1 MVLNNLK
8 RGLVGASLAAVL
20 GLTAVTGVSA
30 NSANQVKTNDV
41 DITITAPEV
50 AFDLQVPTIKGF
62 GTIELK
68 ATPQSYTTGFN
79 SDSKAINKNFGVIDL
94 RGTHAGWNL
103 TVQASTFENKSTS
116 HKLPNGSLTL
126 GGQVKGVALGS
137 TPNPGTKSIART
149 VIDDNAALSVE
160 KFAPG
165 SGMGQ
170 FDYKFAGDALEI
182 TVDSTTAKAGTYN
195 STLTWTLYTG
205 PNAN

>member
-30 NSANQVKTNDV
+30 SEVKTNDV
-41 DITITAPEV
+41 DITINAPEV
-50 AFDLQVPTIKGF
+50 AFDLQVPNIKSF
-62 GTIELK
+62 GTIQLE
-68 ATPQSYTTGFN
+68 ATPKSYTTGFK
-79 SDSKAINKNFGVIDL
+79 SDSSSFNGNFGVIDL

-103 TVQASTFENKSTS
+103 TVEASTFEDKSTGNM
-116 HKLPNGSLTL
+116 LPAGSLTL
-126 GGQVKGVALGS
+126 GGQMEGVALGS
-137 TPNPGTKSIART
+137 TKDPGIKSIAKT
-149 VIDDNAALSVE
+149 AIDDGAALSVE
-160 KFAPG
+160 RFESG

-170 FDYKFAGDALEI
+170 FDYKFADDALEI
-182 TVDSTTAKAGTYN
+182 TVDSTTAKKGTYN

>member
-30 NSANQVKTNDV
+30 NEVKTNDV
-41 DITITAPEV
+41 DITINAPEV
-50 AFDLQVPTIKGF
+50 AFDLQVPTIKSF
-62 GTIELK
+62 GEIQLE
-68 ATPQSYTTGFN
+68 ATPKSYTTGFN
-79 SDSKAINKNFGVIDL
+79 SDSSSFNKNFGVIDL

-103 TVQASTFENKSTS
+103 TVEASTFKNESTN
-116 HKLPNGSLTL
+116 HELPTGSLTL
-126 GGQVKGVALGS
+126 GGQMEGVALGS
-137 TPNPGTKSIART
+137 TQDPGTKTITRKA
-149 VIDDNAALSVE
+149 IDDGAALSVE

-170 FDYKFAGDALEI
+170 FDYKFADDALEI
-182 TVDSTTAKAGTYN
+182 IVDSTTAKEGTYN

>member
-20 GLTAVTGVSA
+20 GMTAVTGVSA
-30 NSANQVKTNDV
+30 NEVKTNDV
-41 DITITAPEV
+41 DITIDSPKV
-50 AFDLQVPTIKGF
+50 AFDLQVPTIKSF
-62 GTIELK
+62 DKIELK
-68 ATPQSYTTGFN
+68 ATPQSYTTSFN
-79 SDSKAINKNFGVIDL
+79 RDSSPINGNFGVIDL

-103 TVQASTFENKSTS
+103 TVQASTFENKSTN
-116 HKLPNGSLTL
+116 HKLPAGSLTL
-126 GGQVKGVALGS
+126 GGQMEGVALGS
-137 TPNPGTKSIART
+137 TPDPGTKSITKTA
-149 VIDDNAALSVE
+149 IDDSAALSVE

-170 FDYKFAGDALEI
+170 FDYKFADGALEI

>member
-1 MVLNNLK
+1 MVLK
-8 RGLVGASLAAVL
+8 RGLVGVSLAAVL
-20 GLTAVTGVSA
+20 GMTAVTGVSA
-30 NSANQVKTNDV
+30 NEVKTNDV
-41 DITITAPEV
+41 DITIDSPEL
-50 AFDLQVPTIKGF
+50 AFDLQVPTIKDF
-62 GTIELK
+62 ETIELK

-103 TVQASTFENKSTS
+103 TVQASTFEDKSTK
-116 HKLPNGSLTL
+116 HKLPVGSLTL
-126 GGQVKGVALGS
+126 GGQMEGTALGN
-137 TPNPGTKSIART
+137 TPDPGTKSITKTA
-149 VIDDNAALSVE
+149 IDDSAALSVE
-160 KFAPG
+160 RFESG

-170 FDYKFAGDALEI
+170 FDYKFADDALEI

>member
-30 NSANQVKTNDV
+30 NEVKTNDV
-41 DITITAPEV
+41 NITITPPQV
-50 AFDLQVPTIKGF
+50 AFDLQVPTIKDF

-103 TVQASTFENKSTS
+103 TVQASTFENKSTGD
-116 HKLPNGSLTL
+116 KLPTGSLTL
-126 GGQVKGVALGS
+126 GGQMEGIALGS

-149 VIDDNAALSVE
+149 AIDDGAALSVE
-160 KFAPG
+160 RFTPG

-170 FDYKFAGDALEI
+170 FDYKFADDALEI
-182 TVDSTTAKAGTYN
+182 TVDSTTAKIGTYS

>member
-8 RGLVGASLAAVL
+8 RGLVGASLATVL

-30 NSANQVKTNDV
+30 NEVKTNEV
-41 DITITAPEV
+41 NITITAPEV
-50 AFDLQVPTIKGF
+50 AFDLQVPNIKDF

-68 ATPQSYTTGFN
+68 ATPQSYTTGFK
-79 SDSKAINKNFGVIDL
+79 SDSKSPNGNFGIIDL

-103 TVQASTFENKSTS
+103 TVQASTFENKSTG
-116 HKLPNGSLTL
+116 HKLPTGSLTL
-126 GGQVKGVALGS
+126 GGQVEGVSLGS
-137 TPNPGTKSIART
+137 SPDPGIKSIART
-149 VIDDNAALSVE
+149 AIDDGAALSVE
-160 KFAPG
+160 RFEPG

-170 FDYKFAGDALEI
+170 FDYKFADDALEI
-182 TVDSTTAKAGTYN
+182 TVDSKTAKVGTYS